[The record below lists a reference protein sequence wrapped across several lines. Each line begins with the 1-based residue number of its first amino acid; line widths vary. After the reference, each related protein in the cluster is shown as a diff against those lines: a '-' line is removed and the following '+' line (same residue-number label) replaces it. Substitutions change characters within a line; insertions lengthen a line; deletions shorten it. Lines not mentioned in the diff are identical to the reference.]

1 MIPSDPHKTE
11 MNILVVF
18 DGRRGATAT
27 QKISFGQP
35 FDSAPADF
43 PVRIIFQGD
52 LPTSAEIQSAFMK
65 HGADVLVL
73 SRYTSQLGAEWI
85 WAARNAGIPVV
96 FHIDDDLLAVP
107 ASLGAA
113 KYTAY
118 NSPER
123 LGALRQNI
131 EGSDLLYVSTGEL
144 ARRFN
149 EHGIRTPILA
159 GDVYCSVSPD
169 EIGALVG
176 PATGPVI
183 GYMGTSGH
191 SEDLAAVLP
200 AIAKVMDAVPD
211 LQFEV
216 FGTIEM
222 PAELARF
229 RPRLRHLPPVADYA
243 DFIPYLRSLGWW
255 IGLAPLNDNPFNR
268 CKADTKWVEYSLAG
282 MGVVASDVPVY
293 HSACAGGAGALATTT
308 EEWRDSLLELLYR
321 PDLRMRMIAKAQEK
335 LRERYTHSILR
346 EQVMNVIK
354 AASARASYGPEAR
367 PRPQPAFDD
376 GSPQPVR

>member
-1 MIPSDPHKTE
+1 MISSDPNGVGMKA
-11 MNILVVF
+11 LVVF
-18 DGRRGATAT
+18 DGRRGPTAT
-27 QKISFGQP
+27 QKISFSQP
-35 FDSAPADF
+35 FDWAPDDC
-43 PVRIIFQGD
+43 PVRITFQCD
-52 LPTSAEIQSAFMK
+52 LSTRAEIQAAVMR

-85 WAARNAGIPVV
+85 GAARSAGIPVV

-113 KYTAY
+113 KYSAY

-123 LGALRQNI
+123 LSALRQNI
-131 EGSDLLYVSTGEL
+131 EGSDLLYVSTAEL
-144 ARRFN
+144 ARRFG
-149 EHGIRTPILA
+149 EHGINTPIVA
-159 GDVYCSVSPD
+159 GDVYCSVSPA
-169 EIGALVG
+169 EIGALIG

-191 SEDLAAVLP
+191 SEDLASALP
-200 AIAKVMDAVPD
+200 AIAEVMDAVPD

-222 PAELARF
+222 PGEVARF
-229 RPRLRHLPPVADYA
+229 GPRLRHLPPVADYA

-282 MGVVASDVPVY
+282 MAVVASDVPVY
-293 HSACAGGAGALATTT
+293 HAACAGGAGVLATTT
-308 EEWRDSLLELLYR
+308 EAWRGSLLELLYR
-321 PDLRMRMIAKAQEK
+321 PELRTRMIRKAQEK

-346 EQVMNVIK
+346 EQVMNVFK
-354 AASARASYGPEAR
+354 AASALESAKPAR
-367 PRPQPAFDD
+367 PRLQPAFDD